1 MLFCQDRKEMTEI
14 SLKPGAPPGLI
25 WEPEH
30 GGHLV
35 EPVYDAQHMCS
46 VENKMTLS

>member
-1 MLFCQDRKEMTEI
+1 MLFCQDRNEMTEI
-14 SLKPGAPPGLI
+14 SSKPGAPPGLI

-35 EPVYDAQHMCS
+35 EPVRDAQHVCS
-46 VENKMTLS
+46 VANKMTLS